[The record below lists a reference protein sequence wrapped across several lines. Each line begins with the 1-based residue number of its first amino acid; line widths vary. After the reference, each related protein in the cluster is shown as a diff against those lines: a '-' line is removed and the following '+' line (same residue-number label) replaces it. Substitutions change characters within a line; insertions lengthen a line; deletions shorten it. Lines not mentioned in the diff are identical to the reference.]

1 MKLKTKDLWLIVFI
15 LLYPLTSPLV
25 KHIPNPMLPGAS
37 IALNMVWIVLAGYLF
52 GPLSGALAGALG
64 TFLAALVFADVY
76 DGLAVFPHLLM
87 GLTAGYLGSQPNRE
101 LPAAATI
108 LIGHL
113 LNLLI
118 FLRIP
123 ATTPTTDPALLALG
137 IAAEAMIDVVTLM
150 FFIPLLQKWLYH
162 KTRW

>member
-1 MKLKTKDLWLIVFI
+1 MKPKTRNFWLIVLV

-25 KHIPNPMLPGAS
+25 KYIANPMLPGAS
-37 IALNMVWIVLAGYLF
+37 IALNMVWIVLAGYFL
-52 GPLSGALAGALG
+52 GPFSGALAGAVG
-64 TFLAALVFADVY
+64 TFLAALIFADVY

-87 GLTAGYLGSQPNRE
+87 GLSAGYLGNKPNRE
-101 LPAAATI
+101 LPASATI

-123 ATTPTTDPALLALG
+123 ATTFPTDPALVALG

-150 FFIPLLQKWLYH
+150 LLIVLLQKWLYH